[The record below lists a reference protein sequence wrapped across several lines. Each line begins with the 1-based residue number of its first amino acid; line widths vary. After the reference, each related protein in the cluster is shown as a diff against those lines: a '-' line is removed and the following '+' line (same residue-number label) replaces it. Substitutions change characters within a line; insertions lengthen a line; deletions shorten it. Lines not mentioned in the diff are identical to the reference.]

1 MTLLD
6 MNSPG
11 GDINQKYQLLA
22 KIGRGGM
29 GDVFLATQKSAVQFN
44 RLVVVKRIHNR
55 HDQDSDVL
63 IDRFIGEA
71 NLVASLNHPHIVKI
85 YDIYKSHDAISIVME
100 YVEGET
106 LKYLF
111 TKCNQ
116 NQQRIPFGVTARMIL
131 DACDALHYAHSST
144 SPVGEARTV
153 IHQDIGLHNLMLDTN
168 GYLKVIDFGIA
179 RSNAQMNPQSQ
190 RNIEGTPAYMAP
202 EMLQNNSPDHRVDI
216 YALGLCLYELATQ
229 HRSFNFTGKFNPE
242 AVLKEITQ
250 RQLKLPSMLQS
261 DLPEGIDEVIFKAI
275 DNDPSNRYQTI
286 DAFAADLNLVA
297 GRSVVSCGDV
307 KKWFTAEF
315 ATRVVD
321 RRAFGARMLKLSE
334 KKNISRQRIPEAI
347 PNPETDSL
355 PPVKMVST
363 SPPGAPPAA
372 GNRDTTP
379 SRPSTGGSFRKPLI
393 GAAAALLVGAIIAV
407 LYIVL
412 VQGQSSASSV
422 SDDPSGTEADKA
434 TANLQIFSNPADAVA
449 TLNHRKLGSVG
460 AKGLKLHIAENRKH
474 TLTISKAGYEDYS
487 LSFVG
492 PSNTLKRIDAVLVP
506 ASAVPTASDSMDA
519 SGGMDTGLNTT
530 EKKPDPGSLP
540 SSHASGTRT
549 GRSTVRTHVKK
560 KETAVRR
567 APVIPARDDAETM
580 QKPTA
585 KKEKSVKID
594 PSGAS
599 RKVPLPDDDVAT
611 RRVPLVD

>member
-1 MTLLD
+1 LLD
-6 MNSPG
+6 KNSPG

-29 GDVFLATQKSAVQFN
+29 GDVFLATQISDVRFN

-55 HDQDSDVL
+55 HNQDFDEL

-85 YDIYKSHDAISIVME
+85 YDIYKSNDTISIVME

-153 IHQDIGLHNLMLDTN
+153 VHQDIGLHNLMLDTN

-179 RSNAQMNPQSQ
+179 RSNVQMPTQSQ
-190 RNIEGTPAYMAP
+190 GHLEGTPAYMAP

-261 DLPEGIDEVIFKAI
+261 DLPEGLDDVIFKAI

-286 DAFAADLNLVA
+286 DAFTADLNLVA

-307 KKWFTAEF
+307 KNWFTTEF

-334 KKNISRQRIPEAI
+334 KKNISHQRFPEAI

-363 SPPGAPPAA
+363 TSSGYPPTTE
-372 GNRDTTP
+372 NRDTSP
-379 SRPSTGGSFRKPLI
+379 SRATAGGLARKPLI
-393 GAAAALLVGAIIAV
+393 GATAALLVGAIIAV
-407 LYIVL
+407 LYIAV
-412 VQGQSSASSV
+412 VQGQSSVSPA
-422 SDDPSGTEADKA
+422 SDDPSETEADEA
-434 TANLQIFSNPADAVA
+434 TANLQIFSSPADAVA

-460 AKGLKLHIAENRKH
+460 EKGLRLHIAENRNH
-474 TLTISKAGYEDYS
+474 TLTISKKGYEDYS
-487 LSFVG
+487 LSFMG

-519 SGGMDTGLNTT
+519 SGDTDTGLNTT
-530 EKKPDPGSLP
+530 QKEFNPGSAP
-540 SSHASGTRT
+540 SSHASGARKN
-549 GRSTVRTHVKK
+549 RPTVRTHVKK
-560 KETAVRR
+560 KTAVRR
-567 APVIPARDDAETM
+567 APVISAGDGAETVH
-580 QKPTA
+580 KPTG
-585 KKEKSVKID
+585 KKEKSINID
-594 PSGAS
+594 PSGTS
-599 RKVPLPDDDVAT
+599 RKVPLPDDDVTT

>member
-6 MNSPG
+6 INSPG

-55 HDQDSDVL
+55 HDQDSNDL
-63 IDRFIGEA
+63 IERFIGEA

-85 YDIYKSHDAISIVME
+85 YDIYKSNDAISIVME

-179 RSNAQMNPQSQ
+179 RSNIQMNPQSQ
-190 RNIEGTPAYMAP
+190 GNIEGTPSYMAP

-250 RQLKLPSMLQS
+250 RQLKLPSLLQS

-275 DNDPSNRYQTI
+275 DNNPSDRYQTI
-286 DAFAADLNLVA
+286 DAFAADLNLVV
-297 GRSVVSCGDV
+297 GRNVVSCGDV

-334 KKNISRQRIPEAI
+334 KKNSSQQQIPEAI
-347 PNPETDSL
+347 PNLETGSL
-355 PPVKMVST
+355 PPVRMT
-363 SPPGAPPAA
+363 SSPTSDAPAA
-372 GNRDTTP
+372 AENRHTTP
-379 SRPSTGGSFRKPLI
+379 SRPTTGGLSRKPLI

-412 VQGQSSASSV
+412 VQGQSSASSI
-422 SDDPSGTEADKA
+422 SDDPSGTQVAMA
-434 TANLQIFSNPADAVA
+434 AANLQIFSSPADAIA
-449 TLNHRKLGSVG
+449 TLNHRKLGIVG
-460 AKGLKLHIAENRKH
+460 AKGISLHIAENQKH
-474 TLTISKAGYEDYS
+474 TLTISKPGYEDYS

-492 PSNTLKRIDAVLVP
+492 PSNTLKRIDAVLLPV
-506 ASAVPTASDSMDA
+506 AAVPTASDSMDA
-519 SGGMDTGLNTT
+519 SGGTDTGLNAT
-530 EKKPDPGSLP
+530 EKNSAQGSASSSRP
-540 SSHASGTRT
+540 SGSRT
-549 GRSTVRTHVKK
+549 NRSAVRTHVKR
-560 KETAVRR
+560 ETSVKR
-567 APVIPARDDAETM
+567 APVIPTEDDAETM
-580 QKPTA
+580 QKPTS
-585 KKEKSVKID
+585 KKTKSVDID
-594 PSGAS
+594 RSGTS